1 MAHYLAGADRR
12 VTPDVEQDLA
22 DLPGVLQVSYVL
34 RGAAQSERGGN
45 LQLLAVDPAT
55 FHRVARYPDGM
66 TNLRMPSV
74 MTVLNQPASDGALAA
89 IFSSSAMPAKSAL
102 GDFLPFRLGGEEV
115 SFKAVGSISNF
126 PTLEGA
132 FVVVSLPALAER
144 VDLQDYRA
152 RAEGVQEAW
161 LSVDPAQHATLVNH
175 PQVGGRVLD
184 DAQARLRLLQ
194 ADALA
199 QGTRGAFQL
208 NTLTLALLSVVGF
221 LLVHYFAAQQRT
233 VEFSVLR
240 SMGLS
245 TRQLL
250 TLLSTEGLLVI
261 ALGLLAGTA
270 IGYGLAQTMVSF
282 LSRALSASLG
292 GVRIS
297 QVLVDWPAVG
307 QLYLV
312 LAAFY
317 LLAIVLLLAAL
328 MRVGVHR
335 VLRIGE

>member
-1 MAHYLAGADRR
+1 L
-12 VTPDVEQDLA
+12 
-22 DLPGVLQVSYVL
+22 
-34 RGAAQSERGGN
+34 
-45 LQLLAVDPAT
+45 
-55 FHRVARYPDGM
+55 
-66 TNLRMPSV
+66 PSV
-74 MTVLNQPASDGALAA
+74 MTVLKQPAGDDSLAA
-89 IFSSSAMPAKSAL
+89 IFSSAAMPVKSAL
-102 GDFLPFRLGGEEV
+102 GDVLPFKLGGDEV
-115 SFKAVGSISNF
+115 NFKAVGSISNF

-132 FVVVSLPALAER
+132 FVIVSLPELAALI
-144 VDLQDYRA
+144 DLPA
-152 RAEGVQEAW
+152 SSERAEGIREAW
-161 LSVDPAQHATLVNH
+161 LSVEAAQHAALVRH
-175 PQVGGRVLD
+175 PQLGGRILD
-184 DAQARLRLLQ
+184 DAQARLRSLQ
-194 ADALA
+194 SDALA

-208 NTLTLALLSVVGF
+208 NTLTLALLSIVGF

-233 VEFSVLR
+233 LEFSVLR

-245 TRQLL
+245 TGQLL

-261 ALGLLAGTA
+261 ALGLLAGTV

-317 LLAIVLLLAAL
+317 LLAILLLMAAL
-328 MRVGVHR
+328 VRVGIHRAMRVG
-335 VLRIGE
+335 E